1 MDKEIKDNKDVA
13 IKIINLKKEYKMY
26 SGRKDRLL
34 EILFPW
40 YQKHK
45 LFTAVDNLN
54 LTIKKGEILG
64 IVGKNGAGKS
74 TLLKMVTGVVVPTQG
89 EVKVNG
95 RICSLLELGIAFN
108 PELTGYENIYEYG
121 QVMGLTNDQIKEKEK
136 DIIDF
141 ADIGDHLYQPV
152 KTYSSGMF
160 SRLAFSC
167 AMNGEPDILIVDEVL
182 SVGDMAFQEKSIT
195 KMKEIRKRGT
205 TILFVSHS
213 IHAIRN
219 FCDRA
224 IWLKNGKLIMDGN
237 AEEVTEKYKEYM
249 IDEPRERE
257 MKEKIKKSIEERQ
270 NKNSK
275 MSIEILNA
283 ELSKQE
289 YDIFDDIEMTV
300 KLKNNKNIKK
310 YGVGFI
316 IVNSVGEIVS
326 AINSVR
332 LDKFFDE
339 NKEVVKLKISKNN
352 YTEGTYYIHVSI
364 CDEKVMFSYDKL
376 EYAAKFKIKVP
387 KNDFGMEYVD
397 GMCGC
402 EYEIN

>member
-1 MDKEIKDNKDVA
+1 MNKEEKDINEIA
-13 IKIINLKKEYKMY
+13 IKITDLKKEYKMY

-40 YQKHK
+40 IQKHK

-54 LTIKKGEILG
+54 LTIKRGEILG

-74 TLLKMVTGVVVPTQG
+74 TLLKMITGVVVPTQG
-89 EVKVNG
+89 KIETKG
-95 RICSLLELGIAFN
+95 KICSLLELGIAFN

-121 QVMGLTNDQIKEKEK
+121 QVMGLTNEQIKEKEEE
-136 DIIDF
+136 IINF

-195 KMKEIRKRGT
+195 KMKEIRKKGT

-224 IWLKNGKLIMDGN
+224 IWLKNGKLVMDGN
-237 AEEVTEKYKEYM
+237 VEEVTEKYKEYM
-249 IDEPRERE
+249 IDIPREKE
-257 MKEKIKKSIEERQ
+257 MKEKIKNSIEER
-270 NKNSK
+270 KNNASK
-275 MSIEILNA
+275 KSIEILNA
-283 ELSKQE
+283 EISKKE
-289 YDIFDDIEMTV
+289 YNIFDDIEMKV
-300 KLKNNKNIKK
+300 KLRNIKNIKK

-316 IVNSVGEIVS
+316 IINAVGEVVTV
-326 AINSVR
+326 INSTR
-332 LDKFFDE
+332 IGKFFDE
-339 NKEVVKLKISKNN
+339 NKEEVNLKISRNN
-352 YTEGTYYIHVSI
+352 YTEGTYYIHISI
-364 CDEKVMFSYDKL
+364 CDENVMFSYDKL
-376 EYAAKFKIKVP
+376 EYAAKFKVKVH
-387 KNDFGMEYVD
+387 KNKLGMAYVD